1 MYPSRDPARICHT
14 SNTAFTGSVEITF
27 PTNTASAVGGNAH
40 PSGTVVTAE
49 GNVVVVVVVVV
60 VTNGA
65 MHPTTGIVVPEA
77 PVAGGHN
84 TGTLVGVVVVVVP
97 ETAVGEKAMNAAASN
112 GTTNTER
119 RIPDTLLTRNT
130 LKWAPER
137 RY

>member
-1 MYPSRDPARICHT
+1 M
-14 SNTAFTGSVEITF
+14 
-27 PTNTASAVGGNAH
+27 GGNAH

-65 MHPTTGIVVPEA
+65 MHPTTGIVVPEVH
-77 PVAGGHN
+77 VAGGHN

-97 ETAVGEKAMNAAASN
+97 ETAEGEKAMNAAASN

>member
-1 MYPSRDPARICHT
+1 
-14 SNTAFTGSVEITF
+14 
-27 PTNTASAVGGNAH
+27 
-40 PSGTVVTAE
+40 VVTAE

-65 MHPTTGIVVPEA
+65 MHPTTGIVVFEVPD
-77 PVAGGHN
+77 AGGHN

-97 ETAVGEKAMNAAASN
+97 ETAEGEKAMNAAASN

>member
-1 MYPSRDPARICHT
+1 
-14 SNTAFTGSVEITF
+14 
-27 PTNTASAVGGNAH
+27 VGGNAH

-65 MHPTTGIVVPEA
+65 MHPTAGIVVPEV

-84 TGTLVGVVVVVVP
+84 TGMLVGVVVVVVVVP
-97 ETAVGEKAMNAAASN
+97 ETAEGEKAMNAAASN